1 MRAVPQRAQLTEDVR
16 SGAIYL
22 GASAIFGYT
31 TLLVSGASDVGGAL
45 GLSEDGTERLYWLVS
60 TPILIAALS
69 GGVFL
74 LVYRGDGVVG
84 CGGVRTM
91 APAVGELKRMWIHP
105 DNRGTGLGSL
115 LLSELIEQ
123 SRALGHTSLLLDT
136 NRGLT
141 EALAMYSKHG
151 FEPIE
156 RYNDNP
162 DATDFL
168 RKTL

>member
-1 MRAVPQRAQLTEDVR
+1 VHDEPVIEQTDPRRPEARE
-16 SGAIYL
+16 
-22 GASAIFGYT
+22 
-31 TLLVSGASDVGGAL
+31 AL
-45 GLSEDGTERLYWLVS
+45 RQYLSEIDSRVAIAFDERDLDDVDGL
-60 TPILIAALS
+60 AAL

-74 LVYRGDGVVG
+74 LVYRGDAVVG

-91 APAVGELKRMWIHP
+91 SPGVGELKRMWIRP
-105 DNRGTGLGSL
+105 DNRGTGLGSR

-123 SRALGHTSLLLDT
+123 SRGLGHTSLVLDT

-141 EALAMYSKHG
+141 EALVLYRKHG

>member
-1 MRAVPQRAQLTEDVR
+1 VPDEPIIEQTDPRRPEAR
-16 SGAIYL
+16 H
-22 GASAIFGYT
+22 
-31 TLLVSGASDVGGAL
+31 AL
-45 GLSEDGTERLYWLVS
+45 RQYLSEIETRVAIAFDERDLDDVDEL
-60 TPILIAALS
+60 TAP

-151 FEPIE
+151 FEPME